1 MEPVDSRSEVLEQ
14 ELRGQTDLEDW
25 VWNDCDLQTG
35 EIENEDSG
43 D

>member
-1 MEPVDSRSEVLEQ
+1 MEPVDSRSEVIAE
-14 ELRGQTDLEDW
+14 ELRRQTDLEDW

-35 EIENEDSG
+35 EVEDEDSG